1 MKRSNANGIVKST
14 VIFVKKSW
22 ESIGYILKA
31 IMFLLPAIFVA
42 GAFYLSSFDVSTEV
56 IVAYILMT
64 FFFTKV
70 LGYIRYL
77 TENAFD
83 LPVPQNRF
91 TERKGNAIEIDDN
104 RLYEM
109 LVYMNDLENWLE
121 ENNMLLE
128 E

>member
-1 MKRSNANGIVKST
+1 MKRSNVNGIIKST
-14 VIFVKKSW
+14 VMFVKKSW

-56 IVAYILMT
+56 MVAYILMT

-77 TENAFD
+77 TENTFD
-83 LPVPQNRF
+83 LPVPQSRF